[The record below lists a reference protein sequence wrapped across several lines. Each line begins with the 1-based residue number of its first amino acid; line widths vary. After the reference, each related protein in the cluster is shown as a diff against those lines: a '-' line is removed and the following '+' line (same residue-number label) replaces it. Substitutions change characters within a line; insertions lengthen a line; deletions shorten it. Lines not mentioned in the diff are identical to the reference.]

1 MKLNSSIKIYLLVF
15 ILINIIPPSICA
27 TGNNENEIE
36 QKIKGFIRELF
47 IDIRNKDINNII
59 DKYHTDGISS
69 SEFGE
74 RSKLEIEN
82 ALKNSDAP
90 ITQFMFGEPK
100 ASYYQNCKNSQD
112 KIYTT
117 PKHFYELYGN
127 NYEVEIFFRGLDKR
141 NLPEYH
147 IEISGKTTNLK
158 EQKCSF
164 KLPSLYVVIENE
176 KVYLVSLIYIY
187 RKGLP
192 GVQ

>member
-1 MKLNSSIKIYLLVF
+1 MRAFFYWMLL
-15 ILINIIPPSICA
+15 IPFLVISQN
-27 TGNNENEIE
+27 NNEYAVFEYGMMTANPKYVIE
-36 QKIKGFIRELF
+36 FEAGVA
-47 IDIRNKDINNII
+47 NHNN
-59 DKYHTDGISS
+59 KYHTDGISS